1 MFGKKSS
8 VTAADTTILAENERL
23 RAEHGMLRSELSA
36 INRSLAAIEFAMDGT
51 VITANDNF
59 LAAIGYTLHEIQ
71 GKHHSM
77 FVDPA
82 VANGDEYRA
91 FWARL
96 NRGEFEQALYKR
108 IAKGNR
114 EIWIEATYNPV
125 LEATG
130 KPIKVVEYATD
141 VTAKTLQAAQA
152 TGQLAAI
159 SKSQTVIEFAL
170 DGTILSANENFLTA
184 FGYGLDEIVG
194 RNHAMFVE
202 PSVAASGQYKAF
214 WARLGRGE
222 FDAGE
227 FKRCAKGG
235 REIWIQ
241 ASYNPIFD
249 PAGRPFKVV
258 KIATDIT
265 AEKLRGADLTGQL
278 AAIGKSQAVIEFAM
292 DGTILHANEN
302 FLTTLGYRL
311 EDVKGR
317 HHSMFVEA
325 GYGASNEYKEF
336 WARLRRGEF
345 DAGEYLR
352 VGRDGTE
359 LWIQAS
365 YNPILDLNG
374 VPFKVVEYATDVT
387 ARKTSDLAS
396 KGALQAAVDIM
407 TQLSKGRLDVTMAGD
422 YDGDLHLLK
431 SAINTTIRTLVDIVE
446 KIRSSAMNINTA
458 ASEVSK
464 GNTELSARTE
474 EQASSLEET
483 AASMEEMTSTVQQNA
498 DNSRQANQLAAAA
511 RDQAMQGGQV
521 VSRAVEAM
529 SGINQSS
536 RKIADIIGVIDEI
549 AFQTNLLA
557 LNAAVEAARAGEQG
571 RGFAV
576 VASEVRNLAQRSA
589 SAAKEI
595 KALIS
600 DSVQRVAEGS
610 KLVDDSGATLQ
621 QIVSSVKKVSDII
634 GEIAVASEEQSSGI
648 SQVNTAVTQMD
659 QMTQQNAALVE
670 EAAAASE
677 SMDEESRALIELVQ
691 FFHLGSNPHTHT
703 TVSEGRNAARPWSGD
718 SAVKPSIRAAPKAV
732 VRAARG
738 GARGDDVWDE
748 F

>member
-1 MFGKKSS
+1 MFGKNAST
-8 VTAADTTILAENERL
+8 TAAYAKLQADNERL
-23 RAEHGMLRSELSA
+23 NAEQSLLRGELSA
-36 INRSLAAIEFAMDGT
+36 INRSLAMIEFAMDGT

-59 LAAIGYTLHEIQ
+59 LAVIGYALDEIQ
-71 GKHHSM
+71 GNHHSM

-82 VANGDEYRA
+82 VASSDEYRA
-91 FWARL
+91 FWVRL
-96 NRGEFEQALYKR
+96 NRGEFEQTHCRCL
-108 IAKGNR
+108 AKGNR
-114 EIWIEATYNPV
+114 EIWIEASYSPV
-125 LEATG
+125 LDATG
-130 KPIKVVEYATD
+130 KPVKVVKHATD
-141 VTAKTLQAAQA
+141 VTAKTLQSAEAA
-152 TGQLAAI
+152 GQLAAI
-159 SKSQTVIEFAL
+159 GKSQAVIEFAL
-170 DGTILSANENFLTA
+170 NGTILSANDNFLSA
-184 FGYGLDEIVG
+184 MGYTLAEIVG
-194 RNHAMFVE
+194 QHHAMFVE
-202 PSVAASGQYKAF
+202 TATAASAQYKAL
-214 WARLGRGE
+214 WEKLNRGE
-222 FDAGE
+222 FSAGE
-227 FKRCAKGG
+227 YKRIAKGG
-235 REIWIQ
+235 REVWIQ

-258 KIATDIT
+258 KFATDIT
-265 AEKLRGADLTGQL
+265 TEKLRAAEVASQL
-278 AAIGKSQAVIEFAM
+278 AAIRKSQAVIEFAM

-302 FLTTLGYRL
+302 FLATVGYRL
-311 EDVKGR
+311 DDIKGR
-317 HHSMFVEA
+317 HHSMFVD
-325 GYGASNEYKEF
+325 GQYASGNEYKEF

-345 DAGEYLR
+345 DAGEYRR
-352 VGRDGTE
+352 VGHGGKE
-359 LWIQAS
+359 IWLQAS
-365 YNPILDLNG
+365 YNPILDESG
-374 VPFKVVEYATDVT
+374 VPLKVIKYATDVSTRKAEQVAVQEAAEVMAHLSRGKLDVAMAGNYVGDFERLKDAVNET
-387 ARKTSDLAS
+387 ARTLA
-396 KGALQAAVDIM
+396 DIV
-407 TQLSKGRLDVTMAGD
+407 QK
-422 YDGDLHLLK
+422 
-431 SAINTTIRTLVDIVE
+431 IRT
-446 KIRSSAMNINTA
+446 SAMNINTA

-529 SGINQSS
+529 SGINRSS

-610 KLVDDSGATLQ
+610 KLVDESGATLQ
-621 QIVSSVKKVSDII
+621 EIVSSVKKVSDII

-648 SQVNTAVTQMD
+648 SQVNTAITQMD

-691 FFHLGSNPHTHT
+691 FFQLGGNPHAHT
-703 TVSEGRNAARPWSGD
+703 TVSERRSAARPWSGD
-718 SAVKPSIRAAPKAV
+718 SVAKPSVTSPKAAPKAV
-732 VRAARG
+732 VRAASG
-738 GARGDDVWDE
+738 GARGDDAWDE

>member
-1 MFGKKSS
+1 MFGRKSS
-8 VTAADTTILAENERL
+8 TTAADVKRQEEAAQVKAEYLQLQREL
-23 RAEHGMLRSELSA
+23 TAVSRSSA
-36 INRSLAAIEFAMDGT
+36 VIEFAMDGT
-51 VITANDNF
+51 IITANQNF
-59 LAAIGYTLHEIQ
+59 LATVGYSLDEIQ

-77 FVDPA
+77 FVDSP
-82 VANGDEYRA
+82 VAASDEYRA
-91 FWARL
+91 FWAKL
-96 NRGEFEQALYKR
+96 NRGEFFQASFSR

-114 EIWIEATYNPV
+114 PIWIEATYNPV
-125 LEATG
+125 ADADG
-130 KPIKVVEYATD
+130 KPFKVVKYATD
-141 VTAKTLQAAQA
+141 VTAKVRQAAEA
-152 TGQLAAI
+152 ASQLAAI
-159 SKSQTVIEFAL
+159 NKSQAVIEFSL
-170 DGTILSANENFLTA
+170 DGTILSANDNFLTTV
-184 FGYGLDEIVG
+184 GYTLAEVVG
-194 RNHAMFVE
+194 QHHAMFVE
-202 PSVAASGQYKAF
+202 PATAASESYKSF

-227 FKRCAKGG
+227 YKRIAKGG

-241 ASYNPIFD
+241 ASYNPILD
-249 PAGRPFKVV
+249 PEGRPFKVV
-258 KIATDIT
+258 KFATDIT
-265 AEKLRGADLTGQL
+265 AARVTAADVAGRLE
-278 AAIGKSQAVIEFAM
+278 AIGKSQAVIEFAM

-302 FLTTLGYRL
+302 FLSTLGYRL
-311 EDVKGR
+311 EDIKGR

-325 GYGASNEYKEF
+325 DYASSSDYQDF
-336 WARLRRGEF
+336 WARLRHGDFEAGEF
-345 DAGEYLR
+345 LR
-352 VGRDGTE
+352 VGSGGRAV
-359 LWIQAS
+359 WIQAS
-365 YNPILDLNG
+365 YNPILDPNG
-374 VPFKVVEYATDVT
+374 VPYKVVKYATDVT
-387 ARKTSDLAS
+387 ARKNADI
-396 KGALQAAVDIM
+396 ALKELLRSAVDVM
-407 TQLSKGRLDVTMAGD
+407 SQLAEGRLDVAMTGD
-422 YDGDLHLLK
+422 YDGDLNLLK
-431 SAINTTIRTLVDIVE
+431 TAINNTAQTLVDIVE

-474 EQASSLEET
+474 GQASSLEET

-498 DNSRQANQLAAAA
+498 DNSRLANQLAAAA
-511 RDQAMQGGQV
+511 RDQAIQGGQV

-536 RKIADIIGVIDEI
+536 RQIADIIGVIDEI

-610 KLVDDSGATLQ
+610 KLVDESGATLQ
-621 QIVSSVKKVSDII
+621 DIVAAVKKVSDII

-691 FFHLGSNPHTHT
+691 FFQVGASASTAVANNERRST
-703 TVSEGRNAARPWSGD
+703 ARPWSA
-718 SAVKPSIRAAPKAV
+718 SSVPKPTVKAAPKAAA
-732 VRAARG
+732 RAAS